1 MSLALICRV
10 ELKLKSVKDI
20 TILWVDD
27 EIELLKPHIIF
38 LEGKGYKV
46 EPCNNAYD
54 AIDMVRDTHFDL
66 VLLDENMPGMSGLE
80 ALSEIKSIDSAL
92 PIVMITKS
100 EEEDIMDEA
109 IGKQIS
115 DYLIKPVN
123 PKQILLTLKKHIDKK
138 RLVSEKTTMAYQS
151 KFGQMGMEIN
161 DCRDFE
167 DWMKMYR
174 KLVFWELELANIEDS
189 GMDEILRMQK
199 TEANNLF
206 ARFVKKN
213 YLTWLDPDE
222 ENKPLMT
229 PNIFKEKVYPL
240 LDKGQK
246 VAFILIDNL
255 RYDQWQTLYPVIN
268 NYYTLEEDS
277 MYFSILPTA
286 TQYARNS
293 MFSGLMPLE
302 IQRRYPDHWID
313 EDEETSKN
321 LHEEDFI
328 GFQLKRHYKD
338 YSYHYEKINN
348 EKMGAKVLNNLTS
361 ILNADLSVFVYNFVD
376 MLSHART
383 ESEMIRDLAADEA
396 AYRSL
401 TLSWFEHSMLL
412 ELIKKLS
419 DQGVKLIITTDH
431 GSIRVQNPIKVI
443 GDRQTNTNLRYKQG
457 KNLNYKSKEVFEVT
471 EPRKAQLPQVNVSS
485 SYIFAFGEDF
495 LAYPNNFNYYS
506 SYYRNTFQ
514 HGGISLEEMVIPLIT
529 LSPREV

>member
-1 MSLALICRV
+1 MK
-10 ELKLKSVKDI
+10 EI

-27 EIELLKPHIIF
+27 EIDLLKPHIIF

-46 EPCNNAYD
+46 ESCNNASD
-54 AIDMVRDTHFDL
+54 AIEMVRGNHYDL

-80 ALSEIKSIDSAL
+80 ALGEIKSIDSAL
-92 PIVMITKS
+92 PVVMITKS

-123 PKQILLTLKKHIDKK
+123 PNQILLTLKKHIDKK

-161 DCRDFE
+161 DCRDFD

-189 GMDEILRMQK
+189 GMDEVLRMQK
-199 TEANNLF
+199 NEANNLF

-213 YLTWLDPDE
+213 YISWLDPDE
-222 ENKPLMT
+222 EDKPLLT
-229 PNIFKEKVYPL
+229 PNVMKEKVYPIL
-240 LDKGQK
+240 EQGQN

-255 RYDQWQTLYPVIN
+255 RYDQWQTLYPVISE
-268 NYYTLEEDS
+268 YFSLEEDA
-277 MYFSILPTA
+277 MYYSILPTA

-293 MFSGLMPLE
+293 LFSGLMPLDL
-302 IQRRYPDHWID
+302 QKRHPNHWIN
-313 EDEETSKN
+313 EDEESSKN
-321 LHEEDFI
+321 IHEEDFI

-338 YSYHYEKINN
+338 FTYHYEKINN
-348 EKMGAKVLNNLTS
+348 EKMGAKVLENLNT
-361 ILNADLSVFVYNFVD
+361 ILDSQLSVFVYNFVD

-383 ESEMIRDLAADEA
+383 ESDMIRDLAADEA

-419 DQGVKLIITTDH
+419 ERDIKLIITTDH
-431 GSIRVQNPIKVI
+431 GSIRVQNPVKVI

-457 KNLNYKSKEVFEVT
+457 KNLNYNPKEVFEVT
-471 EPRKAQLPQVNVSS
+471 EPRKALLPQLNVSS

-514 HGGISLEEMVIPLIT
+514 HGGISLEEMIVPLVT
-529 LSPREV
+529 LSPRKL

>member
-1 MSLALICRV
+1 M
-10 ELKLKSVKDI
+10 KKN

-38 LEGKGYKV
+38 LSGKGYHV
-46 EPCNNAYD
+46 DSCNNAND
-54 AIDMVRDTHFDL
+54 ALDMVQESNYDL

-80 ALSEIKSIDSAL
+80 ALGEIKSIDSAL

-100 EEEDIMDEA
+100 EEEDIMEEA

-138 RLVSEKTTMAYQS
+138 RLVSEKTTRDYQS

-161 DCRDFE
+161 DCRTFD
-167 DWMKMYR
+167 DWIKMYR
-174 KLVFWELELANIEDS
+174 KLVYWELELANIEDS
-189 GMDEILRMQK
+189 AMDEVLKMQK

-206 ARFVKKN
+206 ARFIKNN
-213 YLTWLDPDE
+213 YLLWVDPKE
-222 ENKPLMT
+222 EDKPLLT
-229 PNIFKEKVYPL
+229 PNVFKEKVYPQ
-240 LDKGQK
+240 LDKGEK
-246 VAFILIDNL
+246 IALILIDNL
-255 RYDQWQTLYPVIN
+255 RFDQWQSLYPVIK
-268 NYYTLEEDS
+268 NYYTLEDDS
-277 MYFSILPTA
+277 LYYSILPTA
-286 TQYARNS
+286 TQYARNA

-302 IQRRYPDHWID
+302 IQKHYPNFWIN
-313 EDEETSKN
+313 EDEESSKN
-321 LHEEDFI
+321 MFENDLI
-328 GFQLKRHYKD
+328 GMQLKRHYKN

-348 EKMGAKVLNNLTS
+348 EKMGAKIIDNLDS
-361 ILNADLSVFVYNFVD
+361 ILESDLSVFVYNFVD

-383 ESEMIRDLAADEA
+383 ESDMLRDLAADES

-419 DQGVKLIITTDH
+419 EKGVKLIVTTDH
-431 GSIRVQNPIKVI
+431 GSIRVQNPIKVV

-457 KNLNYKSKEVFEVT
+457 KNLNYNKKEVFEVT
-471 EPRKAQLPQVNVSS
+471 DPRKAHLPQVNVSS

-514 HGGISLEEMVIPLIT
+514 HGGISLEEMIIPLVT
-529 LSPREV
+529 LSPRKL

>member
-1 MSLALICRV
+1 
-10 ELKLKSVKDI
+10 VKEN

-38 LEGKGYKV
+38 LEEKGYAV
-46 EPCNNAYD
+46 VSCNNAYD
-54 AIDMVRDTHFDL
+54 ALDLVKESHFDL

-161 DCRDFE
+161 DCRNFE

-174 KLVFWELELANIEDS
+174 KLVFWELELSNIEDS

-213 YLTWLDPDE
+213 YLSWMDPE
-222 ENKPLMT
+222 EEDKPLLT
-229 PNIFKEKVYPL
+229 PNVFKEKVYPL
-240 LDKGQK
+240 LDQGQK

-255 RYDQWQTLYPVIN
+255 RYDQWQTLYPVIS
-268 NYYTLEEDS
+268 NYFVLEDDS
-277 MYFSILPTA
+277 MYYSILPTA

-293 MFSGLMPLE
+293 MFSGLTPLE
-302 IQRRYPDHWID
+302 IKKRHPQHWID
-313 EDEETSKN
+313 EDEESSKN
-321 LHEEDFI
+321 IHEEDFI

-338 YSYHYEKINN
+338 YTYHYEKINN
-348 EKMGAKVLNNLTS
+348 EKWEQR
-361 ILNADLSVFVYNFVD
+361 Y
-376 MLSHART
+376 
-383 ESEMIRDLAADEA
+383 
-396 AYRSL
+396 
-401 TLSWFEHSMLL
+401 W
-412 ELIKKLS
+412 
-419 DQGVKLIITTDH
+419 IT
-431 GSIRVQNPIKVI
+431 
-443 GDRQTNTNLRYKQG
+443 
-457 KNLNYKSKEVFEVT
+457 
-471 EPRKAQLPQVNVSS
+471 
-485 SYIFAFGEDF
+485 
-495 LAYPNNFNYYS
+495 
-506 SYYRNTFQ
+506 
-514 HGGISLEEMVIPLIT
+514 
-529 LSPREV
+529 